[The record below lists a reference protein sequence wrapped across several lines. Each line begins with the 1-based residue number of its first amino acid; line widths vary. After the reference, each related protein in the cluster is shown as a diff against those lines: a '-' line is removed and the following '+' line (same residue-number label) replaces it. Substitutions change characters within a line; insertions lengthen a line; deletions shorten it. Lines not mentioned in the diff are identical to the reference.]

1 MMRTVSRSRTTARAR
16 NRARPNVTRLEDRAT
31 PGSLL
36 SSCLDLA
43 PLAGVLGE
51 NLLKPPAPRVAVH
64 RSVQTPTAAAGTAVD
79 SHIGAVNQT
88 PVTGSVG
95 SVSRLT
101 EGLDIPTS
109 FHQAH
114 ASLTAIGVNPSRPG
128 DGVGTK
134 ANGNTRFWG
143 GNSDGRNGLTD
154 EYGTTVSDAQTFDDI
169 RFRGVW
175 SNDCVTGW
183 YLLST
188 NATAMKVT
196 ILGPGNAV
204 PGIHNGN
211 MPVLFPPPM
220 GTGIVPLTSDTLT
233 GNNYFG
239 YNEHQVTACGLLAA
253 GMHSI
258 TGHYYLSAQVVGDG
272 TGQAFVSTTSG
283 GGTAK
288 GSPIA
293 NGNVWLQSAY
303 FGYPNFTDWQDLLG
317 AGNWDISHGICS
329 SAPCPV

>member
-1 MMRTVSRSRTTARAR
+1 MRAPQSYTSNLAERLAVRPSLVHLESRS
-16 NRARPNVTRLEDRAT
+16 L

-36 SSCLDLA
+36 TTGLDLS
-43 PLAGVLGE
+43 LTVLGE
-51 NLLKPPAPRVAVH
+51 NLLKPPAQHVPVLQT
-64 RSVQTPTAAAGTAVD
+64 VQTPTAPAGTVVD

-95 SVSRLT
+95 TVSRLT
-101 EGLDIPTS
+101 AGEDTPIS
-109 FHQAH
+109 FHQEH
-114 ASLTAIGVNPSRPG
+114 ARLTALGVTPSRPG

-134 ANGNTRFWG
+134 ANGATNFWG

-154 EYGTTVSDAQTFDDI
+154 EHGTAVTDAQTFDDI
-169 RFRGVW
+169 RMRGSW

-188 NATAMKVT
+188 TATAMNVT
-196 ILGPGNAV
+196 ILGPGNATGGMV
-204 PGIHNGN
+204 NGGL
-211 MPVLFPPPM
+211 PVAFAASNLA
-220 GTGIVPLTSDTLT
+220 LKSDTLT

-253 GMHSI
+253 GLGSI
-258 TGHYYLSAQVVGDG
+258 QGHIYLSAQVVGNG
-272 TGQAFVSTTSG
+272 SGQAFVSTTSG
-283 GGTAK
+283 GGPVTAK

-303 FGYPNFTDWQDLLG
+303 FGYPTFTDWQTLLG
-317 AGNWDISHGICS
+317 SGNWDVSHGLCS
-329 SAPCPV
+329 SAPCPA